1 MKKVLLIIL
10 VVAMTLSL
18 IACGGNKETITVECF
33 ASSLENA
40 GFPLS
45 DVEIYDED
53 TDPNELMGKSGE
65 YIGKFNFT
73 HEPKPETFQSL
84 TIEIFEKDAD
94 AKKRAAYVKEITEA
108 TGWEE
113 HIYLNS
119 SYLLRIPSDLTA
131 EEAELYNK
139 AFNQIISDEQVD
151 DVLAKFE
158 AIQKEIDAN
167 KSLEDYEYEFDSSNN
182 KDEIIEILGND
193 YEEYAYLGDSYLAW
207 SNENGILEVS
217 FDEDNSY
224 MYAMWWEESDWEQQK
239 ATHIKMME
247 EYPEDNSSEDDPQ
260 KDSSTEDDPQE
271 DNTSSDDQQE
281 NNTSDEMTVGK
292 LASGF
297 NYRIENTIGNYAD
310 YDEEDIDNL
319 AELLINMPTLNED
332 SLIIITSD
340 EDQTLYGYVYCNIN
354 VFLVTDTNGIIT
366 SVGVK
371 DNNYDEED
379 LVASVTLSTVRSIMV
394 DYITYSMFNA
404 ELSGDNYKTLNGGGS
419 ISANGYTITKP
430 KNDIAFLNKTDD
442 EKYNELFDLLIVIN

>member
-1 MKKVLLIIL
+1 MKKVLLVIL

-40 GFPLS
+40 GFPIS

-53 TDPNELMGKSGE
+53 TDPNDLMGESGE

-73 HEPKPETFQSL
+73 HEPKPETYQSL
-84 TIEIFEKDAD
+84 TIEIFGKDAD

-119 SYLLRIPSDLTA
+119 SYLLRIPSDLTK
-131 EEAELYNK
+131 EEADLYNK
-139 AFNQIISDEQVD
+139 AFSQIINDKPVD

-158 AIQKEIDAN
+158 AIQQEIDAN
-167 KSLEDYEYEFDSSNN
+167 KSLEDYEYEFDSSNS
-182 KDEIIEILGND
+182 KDEIIEKLGND
-193 YEEYAYLGDSYLAW
+193 YEEYAYFGNSYLAW

-239 ATHIKMME
+239 ASHIKMME
-247 EYPEDNSSEDDPQ
+247 EYPEDSSEDDAQ
-260 KDSSTEDDPQE
+260 EDVNSDEEAVEDEPQE
-271 DNTSSDDQQE
+271 DI
-281 NNTSDEMTVGK
+281 TSDEMTVDK

-319 AELLINMPTLNED
+319 AELLINMPTLDED

-366 SVGVK
+366 SIGVK

-379 LVASVTLSTVRSIMV
+379 LVASVTLSSVRSIMIN
-394 DYITYSMFNA
+394 YITYSMFNA
-404 ELSGDNYKTLNGGGS
+404 ELSDDNYKTLNGGGT